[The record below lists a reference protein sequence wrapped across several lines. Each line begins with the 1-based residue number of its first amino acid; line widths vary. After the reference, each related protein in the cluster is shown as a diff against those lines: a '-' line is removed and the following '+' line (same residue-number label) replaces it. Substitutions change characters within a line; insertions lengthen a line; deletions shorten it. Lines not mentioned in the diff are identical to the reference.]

1 MAIFPFKRIALLAAA
16 LLFTAPALASEP
28 RNHLADQSSPYLQL
42 HKGDPVNWRIW
53 GEAALAEA
61 KKSGKPIFI
70 SIGYTACHWCHV
82 MQKESFTDPDTAKLI
97 NKLFLPILV
106 DREERPDIDGIFQS
120 AAALMGLPNGW
131 PLNMFLTPGGKPFF
145 GGAYF
150 PKEARGGMPAFKAV
164 LTQVDEVYA
173 KDPKG
178 IAKNAAAVASALDDL
193 SKPQPGVVSLK
204 DIDAAAN
211 FFQTLI
217 DPLSGGFAD
226 PPKFPQTVALETLW
240 RSALRNGDKEQRE
253 AVLSALRAMVQGGLF
268 DHVGGGFYRYAVDD
282 LWRVPHFEKMLDVN
296 AALLS
301 LLTEAW
307 RETKAPLFKLRAEQT
322 VSFLLSEMRLPGGA
336 FAASL
341 DADSLNEKG
350 IEEEGA
356 YYTWSRNELESLLG
370 DKDSP
375 FFKAFSIAATEGE
388 NLDGPEDAGTLF
400 RLEEAPLDPRA
411 EKALEER
418 LRTLKKRRDARH
430 RPRRDTKVLAD
441 WNALAISALTEAG
454 LAFGRDDW
462 LAAAEKAFAFVAK
475 NLTGPDGALR
485 HSWHASGRAGALGAR
500 ANLADLAYLS
510 QTALTLFEATG
521 NPAYLARSKGWV
533 KYALD
538 RFWDIDQ
545 GGFFAT
551 DAKDKSLMVRVKPI
565 VDNPN
570 PSGNGAMIEVLAR
583 LYFLTGEDDL
593 SDKAYGTLTLFGALA
608 KDPSPGTAAILNAA
622 ETLLIATQV
631 VIVGKREEKGTAD
644 LLREIVT
651 TSLPNRILEVIAPGT
666 VLPENHPARYKKQV
680 DGLATAYVCKG
691 TVCSLPA
698 TSRTELAQTLAAMR

>member
-1 MAIFPFKRIALLAAA
+1 MALPLCKRSAFLAAVF
-16 LLFTAPALASEP
+16 LFAAPAQASGP
-28 RNHLADQSSPYLQL
+28 RNHLAAQSSPYLQL

-82 MQKESFTDPDTAKLI
+82 MQKESFTDPETAKLI
-97 NKLFLPILV
+97 NKLFLPILI
-106 DREERPDIDGIFQS
+106 DREERPDIDSIYQS

-150 PKEARGGMPAFKAV
+150 PKEPRGGMPAFKAV
-164 LTQVDEVYA
+164 LTQVAGVYG

-178 IAKNAAAVASALDDL
+178 VAENAAAVARALDDL

-240 RSALRNGDKEQRE
+240 RSALRNGDKEQGE
-253 AVLSALRAMVQGGLF
+253 SVLSALRAMVQGGLF

-282 LWRVPHFEKMLDVN
+282 LWRIPHFEKMLDVN

-307 RETKAPLFKLRAEQT
+307 RETREPLFKLRAEQT
-322 VSFLLSEMRLPGGA
+322 VSFLLGEMRLPGGA

-350 IEEEGA
+350 EEEEGA
-356 YYTWSRNELESLLG
+356 YYTWSVRELESLLG
-370 DKDSP
+370 KDSP
-375 FFKAFSIAATEGE
+375 FFEAFSIAAIEGE
-388 NLDGPEDAGTLF
+388 NLDGPEDPGTLF
-400 RLEEAPLDPRA
+400 RLEEDPLAPKA
-411 EKALEER
+411 EKALEAD
-418 LRTLKKRRDARH
+418 LRKLKKRRDARH
-430 RPRRDTKVLAD
+430 RPRRDGKVLAD
-441 WNALAISALTEAG
+441 WNALVISALTEAG
-454 LAFGRDDW
+454 LAFGRNDW
-462 LAAAEKAFAFVAK
+462 LAGAEKAFAFVEE

-485 HSWHASGRAGALGAR
+485 HSWHASGRAGALGA
-500 ANLADLAYLS
+500 AATLDDLAYLS
-510 QTALTLFEATG
+510 QAALTLFEATG
-521 NPAYLARSKGWV
+521 KPAYLAGSRAWV
-533 KYALD
+533 KDALD
-538 RFWDIDQ
+538 HFWDGDQ

-551 DAKDKSLMVRVKPI
+551 NAADTSLMVRVKPVI
-565 VDNPN
+565 DNPN

-583 LYFLTGEDDL
+583 LYFLTGEGVL
-593 SDKAYGTLTLFGALA
+593 SDKAYLTLTLFGALA
-608 KDPSPGTAAILNAA
+608 KDPSPGSAALLNGA

-631 VIVGKREEKGTAD
+631 VIIGNRGEKGTAD
-644 LLREIVT
+644 LLREIAT
-651 TSLPNRILEVIAPGT
+651 TSLPNRTLQVIAPGT
-666 VLPENHPARYKKQV
+666 VLPESHPARYKEQV

-698 TSRTELAQTLAAMR
+698 TGRTELAQTLAAMR